1 MRTLVKHPDFIAVD
15 VVADATPLARTPQRP
30 VKNRATPPETDRIY
44 EPPPEAP
51 RRARRIAASARRTQ
65 EYLLMR

>member
-1 MRTLVKHPDFIAVD
+1 MRTLVKHPDFIAAD
-15 VVADATPLARTPQRP
+15 LVAGATPPAPAPQRP
-30 VKNRATPPETDRIY
+30 AKNRATQPETDRVY

-51 RRARRIAASARRTQ
+51 RRARRIAASARQTQ